1 VTRVKI
7 RLLLVAAIVGLAVP
21 TWAGQGVVAQEG
33 AERPTRVLIIV
44 LDQMRPDYVERF
56 DMENVASFME
66 GGVNFPRA
74 ILGHMAAETVI
85 SHNVMTSGM
94 FPKHMGWSNEVLR
107 DADDVFGSA
116 EGEYVVTSS
125 MGCSQFG
132 QLVEHEGYPK
142 LGDYLDQIDPGG
154 DARFVAIGQKTTASC
169 NAGQPADANDIVV
182 RAGSAATLDCDED
195 GTSERWR
202 PPAGVNVPPYIATF
216 CGRFYVNV
224 TPTYGTATTAPAWMY
239 PLDGD
244 RFAIGTSTDRIG
256 GDIWTADAAI
266 DVMRNE
272 PDWDGMLVSLPS
284 IDKMGHMWGTGADDP
299 GPSGVGDD
307 VYDFAHLPKVAEI
320 ADGQVGRLMQE
331 LDAQGVLDETLVVL
345 TADHAGQTAHRFHGV
360 NAFDRGNFNWY
371 YGQDADE
378 TYLSPSPDLAPL
390 VPGNPNVDFSY
401 QDGHIAV
408 FLDDTSTTAKQ
419 DAALDVRELPDV
431 IAAYYRSGDRYVRHG
446 SLGPMSP
453 KERSWWRQHGQR
465 LLDTMAAD
473 YGPDVVGLMR
483 DDTSYG
489 VMGDHGGHQRAI
501 QEIPIVFSW
510 PGLEAGAR
518 LGRQMRSVDILPTIL
533 RLIGIDPD
541 PDHPMDGRAI
551 DLPRAD

>member
-1 VTRVKI
+1 MRSRVRTI
-7 RLLLVAAIVGLAVP
+7 VVSAVFAIVGIQVGPATP
-21 TWAGQGVVAQEG
+21 AGATPEP
-33 AERPTRVLIIV
+33 PTRVLIIV

-56 DMENVASFME
+56 DMDNVRALTDS
-66 GGVNFPRA
+66 GVDFHRA

-94 FPKHMGWSNEVLR
+94 LPKHMGWANEVLR
-107 DADDVFGSA
+107 DADDVFGAA

-125 MGCSQFG
+125 MGCGQFG
-132 QLVEHEGYPK
+132 QLVSHEGYPK
-142 LGDYLDQIDPGG
+142 LGDYLDAVDPAG

-182 RAGSAATLDCDED
+182 RAGSAATLDCDGD

-202 PPAGVNVPPYIATF
+202 PPAGVNVPAYIGAF

-224 TPTYGTATTAPAWMY
+224 TPTYGTATTSPAWMY

-244 RFAIGTSTDRIG
+244 RFAIGTSTDHVG

-266 DVMRNE
+266 EVMRND

-320 ADGQVGRLMQE
+320 ADEQVGKLMDE
-331 LDAQGVLDETLVVL
+331 LEAQGLVDETLVVL

-360 NAFDRGNFNWY
+360 DAFDRGNFNWY
-371 YGQDADE
+371 YGRDADE

-390 VPGNPNVDFSY
+390 VPGNPNVDFTY

-408 FLDDTSTTAKQ
+408 FLDDTSVPAMRQ
-419 DAALDVRELPDV
+419 AALDVLELPDV
-431 IAAYYRSGDRYVRHG
+431 IAAYLRSGDRYVRHG
-446 SLGPMSP
+446 PLGSMSRR
-453 KERSWWRQHGQR
+453 EFSWWQRYGQR
-465 LLDTMAAD
+465 LVDTMAAD
-473 YGPDVVGLMR
+473 YGPDVVGLLR

-489 VMGDHGGHQRAI
+489 VIGDHGGHQRLI
-501 QEIPIVFSW
+501 QEIPMVFSW
-510 PGLEAGAR
+510 PGLEAGAKP
-518 LGRQMRSVDILPTIL
+518 GVEMRSVDIVPTIL
-533 RLIGIDPD
+533 ALMGIEADPQ
-541 PDHPMDGRAI
+541 HPMDGRAVR
-551 DLPRAD
+551 LPMAG

>member
-1 VTRVKI
+1 MRRRVRAI
-7 RLLLVAAIVGLAVP
+7 LATGCLALLVIQVGPSVP
-21 TWAGQGVVAQEG
+21 AGATPP
-33 AERPTRVLIIV
+33 RPSRVLIIV

-56 DMENVASFME
+56 DMENVAAIMA
-66 GGVNFPRA
+66 GGVNFHRA

-94 FPKHMGWSNEVLR
+94 LPKHMGWSNEVIR
-107 DADDVFGSA
+107 DVDDVFGAA

-125 MGCSQFG
+125 MGCAQFG
-132 QLVEHEGYPK
+132 QLVAHEGYPK
-142 LGDYLDQIDPGG
+142 LGDYLDQVDAEG

-169 NAGQPADANDIVV
+169 NAGQPADSNDIVV

-202 PPAGVNVPPYIATF
+202 PPSGVNVPAYIGSF

-244 RFAIGTSTDRIG
+244 RFAVGTSTDHIG

-266 DVMRNE
+266 AVMRKE
-272 PDWDGMLVSLPS
+272 SDWNGMLVSLPS

-320 ADGQVGRLMQE
+320 ADEQVGRLMQE
-331 LDAQGVLDETLVVL
+331 LEAQGILDDTLVVL

-378 TYLSPSPDLAPL
+378 TYLSPAPDLAPL
-390 VPGNPNVDFSY
+390 VSGNPNVDFTY
-401 QDGHIAV
+401 QDAQIAV
-408 FLDDTSTTAKQ
+408 FLDDTSVA
-419 DAALDVRELPDV
+419 AMREVALDVLELPDV
-431 IAAYYRSGDRYVRHG
+431 IAAYYRDGDRYVRHG
-446 SLGPMSP
+446 SLGSMNRR
-453 KERSWWRQHGQR
+453 EFSWWKRYGQR
-465 LLDTMAAD
+465 LVDTMAAD
-473 YGPDVVGLMR
+473 YGPDVVGLLR
-483 DDTSYG
+483 DETSYG
-489 VMGDHGGHQRAI
+489 VIGDHGGHQRLI
-501 QEIPIVFSW
+501 QEIPMVFSW
-510 PGLEAGAR
+510 PGLEAGAKP
-518 LGRQMRSVDILPTIL
+518 GVEIRSVDIVPTIL
-533 RLIGIDPD
+533 ALMGIEADPS
-541 PDHPMDGRAI
+541 HPMDGRAI
-551 DLPRAD
+551 HLPMAG

>member
-1 VTRVKI
+1 MRRRV
-7 RLLLVAAIVGLAVP
+7 RAIVAVGCLTLLGIQVGPSVPAGAAP
-21 TWAGQGVVAQEG
+21 T
-33 AERPTRVLIIV
+33 RPSRVLIIV

-56 DMENVASFME
+56 DMENVAAVMA
-66 GGVNFPRA
+66 GGVNFHRA

-107 DADDVFGSA
+107 DADDVFGAA

-125 MGCSQFG
+125 MGCGQFA

-142 LGDYLDQIDPGG
+142 LGDYLDQIDPSG

-169 NAGQPADANDIVV
+169 NAGQPADGNDIVV

-202 PPAGVNVPPYIATF
+202 PPAGVNVPSYIATP
-216 CGRFYVNV
+216 CGRYYVNV

-244 RFAIGTSTDRIG
+244 RFAIGTSTDHVG

-299 GPSGVGDD
+299 GPSGIGDD

-320 ADGQVGRLMQE
+320 ADEQVGRLMQE
-331 LDAQGVLDETLVVL
+331 LEARGILDETLVVL

-378 TYLSPSPDLAPL
+378 TYLDPSPDLAPL
-390 VPGNPNVDFSY
+390 VPGNPNVDFTY
-401 QDGHIAV
+401 QDAQIAV
-408 FLDDTSTTAKQ
+408 FLDDTSVGAMRA
-419 DAALDVRELPDV
+419 AALDVLELPDV
-431 IAAYYRSGDRYVRHG
+431 IAAYYRDDDRYVRHG
-446 SLGPMSP
+446 PLGAMSRR
-453 KERSWWRQHGQR
+453 EFSWWQRYGQR
-465 LLDTMAAD
+465 LVDTMAAD

-489 VMGDHGGHQRAI
+489 VIGDHGGHQRLI
-501 QEIPIVFSW
+501 QEIPMVFSW
-510 PGLEAGAR
+510 PGLEAGAKP
-518 LGRQMRSVDILPTIL
+518 GVEIRSVDIVPTIL
-533 RLIGIDPD
+533 ALMGIEPD
-541 PDHPMDGRAI
+541 PEHPMDGRAI
-551 DLPRAD
+551 HLPKAG